1 MPVAYHRGF
10 LGSKLFTKCVAASLS
25 VLERLKGK
33 FIDFKT
39 KEMFYEKGLLS
50 ASHEC
55 LPS

>member
-25 VLERLKGK
+25 VLERLKRK
-33 FIDFKT
+33 FLDFKT